1 MVTNLLRAIVNIKK
15 NDNYDLSKVLVIP
28 KLNASTVNRANTL
41 GEALEFFMRDSF
53 TGTFNEKNAQAKKDA
68 YDKNFSYLGNQNNP
82 PDLIIKGGDALEIKK
97 LSGTNFS
104 DLALNSSYPKS
115 KLYSDSPMITSACKT
130 CEAWKEKDIIYAVG
144 SASNQELKGLTFLYC
159 ETRRFR

>member
-53 TGTFNEKNAQAKKDA
+53 TGTFNDC
-68 YDKNFSYLGNQNNP
+68 F
-82 PDLIIKGGDALEIKK
+82 
-97 LSGTNFS
+97 
-104 DLALNSSYPKS
+104 
-115 KLYSDSPMITSACKT
+115 
-130 CEAWKEKDIIYAVG
+130 
-144 SASNQELKGLTFLYC
+144 
-159 ETRRFR
+159 